1 MYRTLDMAQW
11 LAVELQSLI
20 PAGYQN
26 LIYHSSPK
34 KPRNALKN
42 VILQKEYE
50 QKLSP
55 LWPGKSGGI
64 HSTLHLKNT
73 MQSANY

>member
-20 PAGYQN
+20 PKFNIPQF
-26 LIYHSSPK
+26 SK
-34 KPRNALKN
+34 KTQECIKN
-42 VILQKEYE
+42 VTLQKEYG
-50 QKLSP
+50 QN
-55 LWPGKSGGI
+55 I

-73 MQSANY
+73 IQSVNY